1 MVVYR
6 GLVLGSRE
14 FSRIQHV
21 VDGLKAASYV
31 EMAQA
36 VCRRLGW
43 RSADGALAI
52 TSCRLLMD
60 RLHRR
65 GMIRLPA
72 PQRAAG
78 ERAARRRFGCAERAL
93 LELMPQMPCPAELS
107 GPLDVRLI
115 AQEEMRGW
123 RLHMER
129 YHYLGCPSLVGQSLR
144 YAAFIGGELVAL
156 LAWGAAA
163 LHNPPRDERLGW
175 DVMTKAKRLPGVVQ
189 NVRFLILPWVKLPH
203 LASRVLGANLRR
215 LAEDWQARFGY
226 PVLLAETFV
235 DVSRFRGTCYRASNW
250 IYLGQTHGFS
260 RRGASYQRNGQPKAV
275 FVYPLQP
282 HAFERL
288 CAPLAPTE
296 KPAQE
301 VHDMIKLDVTRLP
314 LDGRGGLIQVL
325 RRLPDPRKRRGIRYS
340 LVTVMA
346 ISVCATLAGAQ
357 SVEAIAQWASDQS
370 KSTLRRLGSW
380 RHKAPSANTFR
391 RIMGEIDVVA
401 MEREVGGWLAKQA
414 TFRDQGLAID
424 GKTLRGSGDGEER
437 PFHLVSAVLHR
448 EGLVVGQV
456 RVPDKTNE
464 IKAVEPLLANL
475 NIEGAV
481 VTADAMHT
489 QKETA
494 AYIVEQKRADYLFT
508 VKDNQPTLRQDIEDL
523 HLEVSPP
530 WAQHDR

>member
-6 GLVLGSRE
+6 GLVFGSRE
-14 FSRIQHV
+14 FSRIQRV
-21 VDGLKAASYV
+21 VDGLKAASYA
-31 EMAQA
+31 EMAEA
-36 VCRRLGW
+36 VCRRFGW

-65 GMIRLPA
+65 GMIRLPE
-72 PQRAAG
+72 PQRAAV
-78 ERAARRRFGCAERAL
+78 ERTARRRFSCAERAL
-93 LELMPQMPCPAELS
+93 LELMPQMPCPAELT

-115 AQEEMRGW
+115 AQAEARGW

-189 NVRFLILPWVKLPH
+189 NVRFLILPWVKLAH

-215 LAEDWQARFGY
+215 LALDWQARFGY

-260 RRGASYQRNGQPKAV
+260 RRGASYQPNGQPKAV
-275 FVYPLQP
+275 LVYPLQP

-288 CAPLAPTE
+288 CAPLAATE

-301 VHDMIKLDVTRLP
+301 VHDMIKLDLTRLP
-314 LDGRGGLIQVL
+314 LDGRGDLIQVL

-370 KSTLRRLGSW
+370 KSTLRRLGGW
-380 RHKAPSANTFR
+380 RQRAPSANTFR

-401 MEREVGGWLAKQA
+401 MEREVGGWLAKQSA
-414 TFRDQGLAID
+414 FRDQGLAID
-424 GKTLRGSGDGEER
+424 GKTLRGSGDGSEK
-437 PFHLVSAVLHR
+437 PFHLVNAVLHR

-464 IKAVEPLLANL
+464 IKAVEPLLANTT
-475 NIEGAV
+475 G
-481 VTADAMHT
+481 
-489 QKETA
+489 
-494 AYIVEQKRADYLFT
+494 
-508 VKDNQPTLRQDIEDL
+508 
-523 HLEVSPP
+523 
-530 WAQHDR
+530 